1 LKRGGLIMGGGG
13 DWHGSPVLHG
23 MTGKG
28 MGGEGE
34 SSELK
39 KKGRPI
45 RLCWVVF
52 SSSAGVQLNEGN
64 K

>member
-1 LKRGGLIMGGGG
+1 
-13 DWHGSPVLHG
+13 
-23 MTGKG
+23 